1 LIDVAADVVET
12 GGEMD
17 GARGAA
23 GGGDDAEGAAIAAAV
38 LHFKVRAS
46 LMGVGG
52 EGESGELGVGEGVV
66 VEDFAEGDKSRGFTD
81 ARRDKA
87 NRRFR
92 FRKDYA
98 T

>member
-1 LIDVAADVVET
+1 
-12 GGEMD
+12 
-17 GARGAA
+17 
-23 GGGDDAEGAAIAAAV
+23 
-38 LHFKVRAS
+38 
-46 LMGVGG
+46 
-52 EGESGELGVGEGVV
+52 VGEGVV

-81 ARRDKA
+81 ARRDQA